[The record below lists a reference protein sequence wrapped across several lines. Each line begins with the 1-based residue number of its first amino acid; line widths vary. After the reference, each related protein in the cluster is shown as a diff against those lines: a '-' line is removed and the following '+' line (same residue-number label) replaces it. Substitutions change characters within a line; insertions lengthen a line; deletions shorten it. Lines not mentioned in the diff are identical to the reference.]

1 MNNEMTPLKLANRYM
16 EIFYG
21 EESIDSLTDIF
32 SEEFSFKGPFHEF
45 STSGEYIE
53 SLKSD
58 PPEGLNYKIIQ
69 AYENEK
75 SACLVYQF
83 SKAGISTIMS
93 QVFEVDNE
101 KISRIILVFDTGAF
115 T

>member
-1 MNNEMTPLKLANRYM
+1 MTPLNLANRYM
-16 EIFYG
+16 EVFYG
-21 EESIDSLTDIF
+21 GEPIESLSEIF

-45 STSGEYIE
+45 NTSAEYIE

-58 PPEGLNYKIIQ
+58 PPVGLEYKIIA

-83 SKAGISTIMS
+83 SKSGMSTIMS
-93 QVFEVDNE
+93 QIFEVANG
-101 KISRIILVFDTGAF
+101 KISKIILVFDTGAF

>member
-1 MNNEMTPLKLANRYM
+1 M
-16 EIFYG
+16 EVFYG
-21 EESIDSLTDIF
+21 EEPIESLDGLF

-45 STSGEYIE
+45 NTSAEYIE
-53 SLKSD
+53 SLKLD
-58 PPEGLNYKIIQ
+58 PPVGLEYRIIE

-83 SKAGISTIMS
+83 SKPGLSTIMS
-93 QVFEVDNE
+93 QIFEVSNG
-101 KISRIILVFDTGAF
+101 KISKIILVFDTGAF

>member
-1 MNNEMTPLKLANRYM
+1 MTPLQLANRYM

-21 EESIDSLTDIF
+21 EGPIERLSGIF
-32 SEEFSFKGPFHEF
+32 SEEFSFKGPYHEF
-45 STSGEYIE
+45 NTSTEYIE

-58 PPEGLNYKIIQ
+58 PPVGLGYKIIE
-69 AYENEK
+69 AYENEN

-83 SKAGISTIMS
+83 SKSGMSTIMS
-93 QVFEVDNE
+93 QIFEITHG
-101 KISRIILVFDTGAF
+101 KISRITLVFDTGAF